1 MQMLGV
7 FLLLIQNTQ
16 EEVLITLLYPAIAIL
31 IGFALLI
38 WSADK
43 FVLGASNTARGFSIS
58 PLIVGVVIV
67 GLGTSA
73 PEMLVSSMAAL
84 EGNTG
89 LAIGNAIGS
98 NITNVG
104 LMLGLTALFY
114 PLHIHSKLLKR
125 EMPAL
130 LAIMAISY
138 FLLWDQYLSFFDGLL
153 LLIMMFAMLGFTV
166 WEAKSNGDDS
176 LPQEILDELPEEIS
190 KGAAI
195 KWLIIGIVVLIA
207 SSRLLVWGAVE
218 VAEYFK
224 VSDLIIGLTIVAIG
238 TSLPELATT
247 IAAAR
252 KKEFDLAVGNIIG
265 SNMFNIL
272 GVMALP
278 GLIHANSFD
287 AAVLTR
293 DYPVMI
299 ALSFALLL
307 FSIAW
312 RKGKLGVLGRVE
324 GALLLAGYVAY
335 MVWLYKDA
343 VTTIS

>member
-1 MQMLGV
+1 L
-7 FLLLIQNTQ
+7 F
-16 EEVLITLLYPAIAIL
+16 TLLYPALAIL

-43 FVLGASNTARGFSIS
+43 FVLGASNTARSFSIS

-73 PEMLVSSMAAL
+73 PEMLVSAMAAA

-89 LAIGNAIGS
+89 LSIGNAIGS

-114 PLHIHSKLLKR
+114 PLHIHSNLVKR
-125 EMPAL
+125 EMPVL
-130 LAIMAISY
+130 LAIMLLSY
-138 FLLWDQYLSFFDGLL
+138 YLLWDQHLSFINGLL
-153 LLIMMFAMLGFTV
+153 LMIMMFAMLGYTI
-166 WEAKSNGDDS
+166 WEAKSHGDDQ
-176 LPQEILDELPEEIS
+176 LPQEILDEMPEEIG
-190 KGAAI
+190 KGAAL
-195 KWLIIGIVVLIA
+195 KWLLIGIVVLIA
-207 SSRLLVWGAVE
+207 SSRILVWGAVE
-218 VAEYFK
+218 VAEYFH

-238 TSLPELATT
+238 TSLPELAAT

-265 SNMFNIL
+265 SNIFNIL

-278 GLIHANSFD
+278 GLIHPDGFD
-287 AAVLTR
+287 AAVISR
-293 DYPVMI
+293 DYPIMLGLMVALMI
-299 ALSFALLL
+299 

-312 RKGKLGVLGRVE
+312 RKGKTGILGRFE
-324 GALLLAGYVAY
+324 GALLVSGYIGY
-335 MVWLYKDA
+335 MIWLFMDLQK
-343 VTTIS
+343 TII

>member
-1 MQMLGV
+1 M
-7 FLLLIQNTQ
+7 
-16 EEVLITLLYPAIAIL
+16 ITLLYPALAIL
-31 IGFALLI
+31 AGFALLM

-43 FVLGASNTARGFSIS
+43 FVLGASNTATSFSIS

-73 PEMLVSSMAAL
+73 PEMLVASIAAL

-104 LMLGLTALFY
+104 LMLGITALLY
-114 PLHIHSKLLKR
+114 PLSINSKLLKR
-125 EMPAL
+125 EMPIL
-130 LAIMAISY
+130 LLITVLTY
-138 FLLWDQYLSFFDGLL
+138 FIIWDQYLNAIDGLL
-153 LLIMMFAMLGFTV
+153 LLIMLFIILLITIR
-166 WEAKSNGDDS
+166 EAKSNGEDN
-176 LPQEILDELPEEIS
+176 LPQEILDELPEEIG
-190 KGAAI
+190 KAAAI
-195 KWLIIGIVVLIA
+195 KWLIIGMAVLIG

-218 VAEYFK
+218 VAEFFE

-238 TSLPELATT
+238 TSLPELAAT

-265 SNMFNIL
+265 SNMFNLL

-278 GLIHANSFD
+278 GLIHADKFD
-287 AAVLTR
+287 VEVITR
-293 DYPVMI
+293 DYPVMLGLTT
-299 ALSFALLL
+299 ALIL

-312 RKGKLGVLGRVE
+312 GKGKTGTLSRFKG
-324 GALLLAGYVAY
+324 LLFLVSYIAY
-335 MVWLYKDA
+335 MFWLYQDMATK
-343 VTTIS
+343 VI